1 MNKTLTLQ
9 IAAGI
14 ASALLVTNVQSH
26 MFTNFP
32 VYDRGGLYK
41 KKKGNRMA
49 LLPRW
54 RFRSHP
60 VQCTA
65 RLQP

>member
-41 KKKGNRMA
+41 KK
-49 LLPRW
+49 
-54 RFRSHP
+54 
-60 VQCTA
+60 
-65 RLQP
+65 

>member
-26 MFTNFP
+26 MLRNFA
-32 VYDRGGLYK
+32 VYDRGEK
-41 KKKGNRMA
+41 KKKK
-49 LLPRW
+49 
-54 RFRSHP
+54 
-60 VQCTA
+60 
-65 RLQP
+65 